1 MTISLLIL
9 THDRPNELL
18 KCLNS
23 LRSEQENLL
32 EIIILDNGSQVKL
45 QASALSEFPKIKVFH
60 SEKNLGVA
68 AGRNWLA
75 QRAKGELI
83 WFLDDD
89 AWLKTNQACELIR
102 DYFKK
107 PQLALVSFK
116 VLNAYSG
123 EEEKRC
129 IPHVHKNPTQVDML
143 AAYFVGCSF
152 VMRRQLYLEF
162 GGFWESFEYS
172 CEELDLSYRLL
183 NQDYEIIR
191 SHTLQVFHSYSSTS
205 ARNRSWIYFNT
216 RNRPWAA
223 IRNLPLKYIP
233 SYILGWWIYAGAI
246 GFKQSEFNLFCRAVT
261 ASLKGSFAALKTR
274 SVISASSCERVGS
287 LGGRLWY

>member
-23 LRSEQENLL
+23 LKDEQENLL

-45 QASALSEFPKIKVFH
+45 QALALSEFPKVKVFH

-68 AGRNWLA
+68 GGRNWLA
-75 QRAKGELI
+75 QRAKGELL

-89 AWLKTNQACELIR
+89 ASLRTNQACELIR
-102 DYFKK
+102 SYFKK
-107 PQLALVSFK
+107 TQLALVSFK
-116 VLNAYSG
+116 ILNAYSG

-129 IPHVHKNPTQVDML
+129 IPHVDKHLTQVDVA

-152 VMRRQLYLEF
+152 VTRRQLFLET
-162 GGFWESFEYS
+162 GGFWENFEYS

-183 NQDYEIIR
+183 NRNHEIMR
-191 SHTLQVFHSYSSTS
+191 SHSLQVFHSYSSTA
-205 ARNRSWIYFNT
+205 ARNRSWIYFNA

-223 IRNLPLKYIP
+223 LRSLPLKYIP
-233 SYILGWWIYAGAI
+233 SYILGWWIYAGVI
-246 GFKQSEFNLFCRAVT
+246 GIKQSEFKLFCRAVT
-261 ASLKGSFAALKTR
+261 ASLKGSFSALKTR
-274 SVISASSCERVGS
+274 SVISASSCEKVRS